1 MFQFCCLIL
10 IEAAPPLD
18 TVDTATEGLLDTVVT
33 TEAALD
39 DDVTTAIP
47 DNDEIKK
54 PTTKEKNDNEAF
66 ERLSKHYHN
75 DRTEVNIDNATHEE
89 NTMIAEHKASTEVL
103 LTGKERRGL
112 VSHLT
117 DLELASGTNL
127 VLTPR
132 QKLALKQEL
141 ELRRK
146 GLSPWSDPTPWQRLS
161 RSEQN
166 LFNDKYLSLPPE
178 LQVYRL

>member
-1 MFQFCCLIL
+1 
-10 IEAAPPLD
+10 
-18 TVDTATEGLLDTVVT
+18 
-33 TEAALD
+33 
-39 DDVTTAIP
+39 
-47 DNDEIKK
+47 
-54 PTTKEKNDNEAF
+54 
-66 ERLSKHYHN
+66 
-75 DRTEVNIDNATHEE
+75 
-89 NTMIAEHKASTEVL
+89 MIAEHKDNTEVL

-132 QKLALKQEL
+132 QKIALKQEL

-161 RSEQN
+161 RDEQK
-166 LFNDKYLSLPPE
+166 LFNEKYLSLPPD
-178 LQVYRL
+178 LQGRRIPSAGSGRTGCEGRP